1 MDKTGGKE
9 MQMNDENI
17 QTEEVK
23 RAAEPEYKIPE
34 DAADN
39 SRPNETAEVV
49 TRELAEETN
58 TELLQSIDKKLD
70 MLLAA
75 QTATQTAKEE

>member
-1 MDKTGGKE
+1 MDKTGGKG

-49 TRELAEETN
+49 TRESAEEERRGN
-58 TELLQSIDKKLD
+58 ASAIP
-70 MLLAA
+70 AVRRCGRF
-75 QTATQTAKEE
+75 

>member
-1 MDKTGGKE
+1 MDKTGGKG

-49 TRELAEETN
+49 TRESAEERR
-58 TELLQSIDKKLD
+58 
-70 MLLAA
+70 
-75 QTATQTAKEE
+75 